1 MKKILSAK
9 LLVVL
14 MLSIFAN
21 MSFSNTLKKD
31 VNVERIQAKMR
42 EADYLNRDLRRD
54 RKMYIKGDS
63 TPFTG
68 TLVLK
73 LGDYV
78 EYTEPYENG
87 ILSGD
92 KTWYDSV
99 GNIMMIETYVN
110 GRING
115 EQVTYYPSTKIRSI
129 VYYRDNRVTGLEWYN
144 QKGKLIYKNIFQG
157 GNGSWRSYFDMGN
170 VHEEGEY
177 LNSSKH
183 GVWRIYNEKGQLTET
198 RTYRNGSIVG
208 RSWN

>member
-1 MKKILSAK
+1 MKKILSVK
-9 LLVVL
+9 LLIILVF
-14 MLSIFAN
+14 SIFAN

-42 EADYLNRDLRRD
+42 EADYLDRDLRKD
-54 RKMYIKGDS
+54 KKMYIKGDS

-87 ILSGD
+87 IISGD
-92 KTWYDSV
+92 KTWYDSK
-99 GNIMMIETYVN
+99 GNIMMIETYVE
-110 GRING
+110 GKING
-115 EQVTYYPSTKIRSI
+115 EQITYYPNAKVRSI
-129 VYYRDNRVTGLEWYN
+129 VYHRNNKITGIEWYN
-144 QKGKLIYKNIFQG
+144 QDGKRIYRDIFKNG
-157 GNGSWRSYFDMGN
+157 SGSWRTYFDKGN

-177 LNSSKH
+177 VNHARH
-183 GVWRIYNEKGQLTET
+183 GVWRIYNEKGQLSET
-198 RTYRNGSIVG
+198 RTYRNGAVVG